1 MSEAPRPLTA
11 ERRSVP
17 AHVEAAVL
25 RALEKLPADRF
36 NSAQQFGEAL
46 TNPGFATSTT
56 FGSRTRTARESKL
69 AGLLYLAATIIVL
82 LSGVAVWE
90 WLRPKPLQPVARYS
104 LAFDPNEA
112 LDTAASGIDLSP
124 DGSTLAYFGGP
135 NKQLMLRPR
144 NQLHAMAVPYS
155 DDGAQ
160 PFFSP
165 DGTHV
170 GFTRGA
176 STLLIASMSGGPLV
190 MVTDSL
196 RRGSPTAS
204 ANGAGGSWGRDGF
217 IYAGLWGGGLVRVEA
232 KPGATPTTFTHLDTA
247 SDELEHY
254 LPQVLPGARGVIFTV
269 GYHHGPAA
277 IAVADI
283 PSGKHHVILKGVF
296 RARYLTSGHLLY
308 VTLAYA
314 LMVVP
319 FDLSNHKI
327 AGDAVALTEGLEV
340 PAQLTGSVGFDV
352 AASQTGTLMYAT
364 KASGNGMELV
374 WVTRN
379 EKIQEVD
386 STFRGSFGAPSIS
399 PDGRQVALSVWQ
411 EHPGGNEIWIKPLD
425 HGPSRRLG
433 FEGADNENPAW
444 TPNGQAIS
452 FYSNALGRRGLW
464 MQSVDGLI
472 RKDLQITQK
481 TDAIESLWSPDGRW
495 LIFTS
500 NSRLGGA
507 LDDLVATQP
516 SSPAT
521 RQVLVA
527 TKSWQ
532 ESPTISPDGRFLAFN
547 GNESGRS
554 EVYVVPFPNAATRKW
569 KVSAE
574 GGTEPRWSHSGKEIF
589 FRDGSGN
596 MVSVQ
601 VNTTPTFSII
611 GSSLLFPARKFVSW
625 QWARQYDVSRD
636 DRRFLMFREVTD
648 NRRQL
653 VVVENFFDELT
664 SKPSAH

>member
-1 MSEAPRPLTA
+1 
-11 ERRSVP
+11 
-17 AHVEAAVL
+17 
-25 RALEKLPADRF
+25 
-36 NSAQQFGEAL
+36 
-46 TNPGFATSTT
+46 
-56 FGSRTRTARESKL
+56 
-69 AGLLYLAATIIVL
+69 
-82 LSGVAVWE
+82 
-90 WLRPKPLQPVARYS
+90 
-104 LAFDPNEA
+104 
-112 LDTAASGIDLSP
+112 
-124 DGSTLAYFGGP
+124 
-135 NKQLMLRPR
+135 
-144 NQLHAMAVPYS
+144 
-155 DDGAQ
+155 
-160 PFFSP
+160 
-165 DGTHV
+165 
-170 GFTRGA
+170 
-176 STLLIASMSGGPLV
+176 
-190 MVTDSL
+190 
-196 RRGSPTAS
+196 
-204 ANGAGGSWGRDGF
+204 
-217 IYAGLWGGGLVRVEA
+217 
-232 KPGATPTTFTHLDTA
+232 
-247 SDELEHY
+247 
-254 LPQVLPGARGVIFTV
+254 
-269 GYHHGPAA
+269 
-277 IAVADI
+277 
-283 PSGKHHVILKGVF
+283 
-296 RARYLTSGHLLY
+296 
-308 VTLAYA
+308 
-314 LMVVP
+314 
-319 FDLSNHKI
+319 
-327 AGDAVALTEGLEV
+327 
-340 PAQLTGSVGFDV
+340 
-352 AASQTGTLMYAT
+352 
-364 KASGNGMELV
+364 
-374 WVTRN
+374 
-379 EKIQEVD
+379 
-386 STFRGSFGAPSIS
+386 
-399 PDGRQVALSVWQ
+399 
-411 EHPGGNEIWIKPLD
+411 
-425 HGPSRRLG
+425 
-433 FEGADNENPAW
+433 
-444 TPNGQAIS
+444 
-452 FYSNALGRRGLW
+452 